1 MADLCE
7 LGHGLAAPVAAALI
21 RARAA
26 LAGVA
31 GEAVEAVAHARRALA
46 ETETETETE
55 AETETEIDAHR
66 GSFLLV
72 VNQRRSSY
80 THTRSIAV
88 TLCGS
93 RGDHRLLT
101 HSNGIFLHTTSRATT
116 SQMPRVRAHR
126 GYSSWLRR
134 DLLAR

>member
-31 GEAVEAVAHARRALA
+31 GEAVEAVAHACRALA

-93 RGDHRLLT
+93 RGDHR
-101 HSNGIFLHTTSRATT
+101 FLHTRMGSSYTLLVE
-116 SQMPRVRAHR
+116 QPPRRCLASERTAVTLR
-126 GYSSWLRR
+126 G
-134 DLLAR
+134 